1 MFDKALEEKFIDRMD
16 QNHEIFTH
24 FMNDKGF
31 QRLVSESMREQVPLR
46 EKGRSAP
53 AMKLIRREP
62 NGVPVS
68 EITRL
73 YAE

>member
-1 MFDKALEEKFIDRMD
+1 MD

-46 EKGRSAP
+46 EIGRSAP